1 MNDEQFAEVLAA
13 IKANETEHKSYN
25 RRLDGHDEA
34 IKELQNTQIQ
44 IANLT
49 NAVNNLAAGIS
60 DVKTTV
66 QSVDRRVA
74 ELEREPGDKWK
85 KATWK
90 VVELVLAAAVGFAIS
105 YLSKGA

>member
-1 MNDEQFAEVLAA
+1 MLAA
-13 IKANETEHKSYN
+13 IKANETEHRSYN

-90 VVELVLAAAVGFAIS
+90 VVELILAAAVGFVIS
-105 YLSKGA
+105 TLSKGA